1 MSKPLAPK
9 GTYPNNIADEM
20 KKRSKLQDS
29 VAYKANLSRS
39 VFTSLLNGQR
49 PLNMTWAKK
58 LAKAIE
64 CNAEDLFV
72 HEESVPEVAAVA
84 PAPQASW
91 NLVAGEIEVLVE
103 LAERELHFMQSTG
116 RNIAAGNLQ
125 TIVAKLQSQRN
136 APIAKPAAA
145 KKEGWSGWVFKPKTE
160 KPKQTRVS
168 VVQKLSRPWT
178 QDELADALSALRNGM
193 SNEEVAGAT
202 GRPMTD
208 ITSTKVL
215 FGWLWHAKQPKE
227 PSKAQVLQKL
237 ENLAP
242 STRQAMYEPA
252 LV

>member
-1 MSKPLAPK
+1 MSKPLSPK

-20 KKRSKLQDS
+20 KKRNKLQDS
-29 VAYKANLSRS
+29 VAFKANLSRS
-39 VFTSLLNGQR
+39 VFTSLINGQR

-72 HEESVPEVAAVA
+72 REEPVTEVAAA
-84 PAPQASW
+84 TPTPNASW

-103 LAERELHFMQSTG
+103 LVERELHFMQSTG
-116 RNIAAGNLQ
+116 RCIAAGNLQ

-136 APIAKPAAA
+136 TPVSKPVAVT
-145 KKEGWSGWVFKPKTE
+145 KRVVLDPKPKTD
-160 KPKQTRVS
+160 KPKVS

-193 SNEEVAGAT
+193 SNDEVAAVT

-215 FGWLWHAKQPKE
+215 FGWLWHEKQPKE

-237 ENLAP
+237 TNIGP
-242 STRQAMYEPA
+242 STRKAMYEPA